1 MKILIVED
9 DEFTARML
17 QNVLTR
23 QNYNVEVAV
32 DGEAGRELVEAFDYD
47 LVLIDYVLPK
57 LDGVSLCRQ
66 LRSQGYQMPIVL
78 LTGRD
83 SSHDKANGLDAGAD
97 DYIVKPFEP
106 EELVARIRALLRRG
120 SATVMP
126 VLEWGDL
133 KLDPSA
139 CTVTYSDR
147 PLNLTPKEYSLLE
160 VFLRNQHRVF
170 SCSALIDH
178 IWSYKKTPGEEAV
191 RTQIKGLRQ
200 KLKTA
205 GADRDAIETVYG
217 IGYRLKPLLH
227 NQSEE
232 SENDLASQDSDR
244 QIHNSIQQQTQLGI
258 SEIWGR
264 FRSRVAEQVGI
275 IENAVAKLEVP
286 PQEVNADLLSA
297 AVAESHTLTGSLATF
312 GFSHGSVLSRQIEQ
326 ILREQIACKNI
337 EVKHLRSLVAD
348 LRQEISREPA
358 KEGGLVT
365 HLSHLFQAKDDRPL
379 LLVIDRDRQLTKNL
393 TAESSSWGIRVDSAT
408 SLAIAKDKIY
418 HQVPNAVLLD
428 LSVSDSTAES
438 LALLGELS
446 QRIPPLP
453 VLVFSNRDNLA
464 ERLEVARLGGR
475 TFLRKP
481 TPPAQVLDTVTQILK
496 RMESSTA
503 RVLAVDDDPK
513 VLAIL
518 RTLLEPWGLNLAT
531 LSDPQQFWE
540 TLEAYIPDMLIL
552 DVEMPHLTGIELCQ
566 IVRNDSRWSSLPII
580 FLTAHTDPQIVNT
593 VFAMG
598 ADDFVSKPIV
608 GPELVTRIVNRLDR
622 IKLLK
627 RMAEIDP
634 LTKVYNRHKSTQTL
648 DEYLHLAQRNQQPVC
663 FAILDLDCFKQV
675 NDLYG
680 HATGDLVL
688 CYVGQLLNR
697 SLRSEDTIARWGGE
711 EFVVGMYG
719 MGKHEGVERLNA
731 ILSTLREENFTA
743 PDGRQFYVT
752 FSAGVSQYPEDGGD
766 LQALYCAADI
776 ALYKAKSAGRDRVFP
791 TENEVTQLNLA
802 NIASMPSTVS

>member
-1 MKILIVED
+1 MKILVVED

-17 QNVLTR
+17 QTILAR
-23 QNYNVEVAV
+23 QNHTVEIAV
-32 DGEAGRELVEAFDYD
+32 DGQAGLELVEAFDYD
-47 LVLIDYVLPK
+47 LVLMDYVLPK
-57 LDGVSLCRQ
+57 IDGVSLCRQ

-83 SSHDKANGLDAGAD
+83 SGHDKANGLDAGAD

-120 SATVMP
+120 GVTVMP

-139 CTVTYSDR
+139 CTATYDDR
-147 PLNLTPKEYSLLE
+147 PLQLTPKEYSLLE
-160 VFLRNQHRVF
+160 VFLRNHHRVF

-205 GADRDAIETVYG
+205 GADRDLIETVYG
-217 IGYRLKPLLH
+217 IGYRLKPLAQ
-227 NQSEE
+227 NQDGSSEH
-232 SENDLASQDSDR
+232 DPIGQDSDR
-244 QIHNSIQQQTQLGI
+244 QIHNSIQQQTQSGI
-258 SEIWGR
+258 SEIWDR
-264 FRSRVAEQVGI
+264 FQSRIAEQVDI
-275 IENAVAKLEVP
+275 IDKAVATLEC
-286 PQEVNADLLSA
+286 PQPDNADLLSA
-297 AVAESHTLTGSLATF
+297 AVAESHTLAGSLATF
-312 GFSHGSVLSRQIEQ
+312 GFSQGSLLSRQIEHV
-326 ILREQIACKNI
+326 LREQLACKHI
-337 EVKHLRSLVAD
+337 EVKPLQALVAD
-348 LRQEISREPA
+348 LRQEISQPSD
-358 KEGGLVT
+358 KENSLAVESSQ
-365 HLSHLFQAKDDRPL
+365 LLQVNDDRPL
-379 LLVIDRDRQLTKNL
+379 LLVIDRDRQSIESL
-393 TAESSSWGIRVDSAT
+393 AVESSSWGMRIDSAT

-418 HQVPNAVLLD
+418 LQAPNAVLLD
-428 LSVSDSTAES
+428 LSVSDSTTES
-438 LALLGELS
+438 LALLFELS

-453 VLVFSNRDNLA
+453 VLVFSAQDNLA
-464 ERLEVARLGGR
+464 ERLEVAKLGGR

-481 TPPAQVLDTVTQILK
+481 IPPAQVLDTVAQVLK
-496 RMESSTA
+496 RMESGTA

-513 VLAIL
+513 VLAVL
-518 RTLLEPWGLNLAT
+518 RTLLEPWGMHLAT
-531 LSDPQQFWE
+531 LSDPQKFWE

-552 DVEMPHLTGIELCQ
+552 DVEMPHLSGIELCQ
-566 IVRNDSRWSSLPII
+566 IVRNDSRWSSLPIV
-580 FLTAHTDPQIVNT
+580 FLTAHTDPQVVNT

-608 GPELVTRIVNRLDR
+608 GPELVTRIINRLDR

-634 LTKVYNRHKSTQTL
+634 LTKVYNRHKSTQTF
-648 DEYLHLAQRNQQPVC
+648 DEYLHLAQRSQQSVC

-680 HATGDLVL
+680 HAIGDSVL
-688 CYVGQLLNR
+688 CYMGQLLNR
-697 SLRSEDTIARWGGE
+697 SLRSEDTVARWGGE

-719 MGKHEGVERLNA
+719 MGKQEGVQRLST
-731 ILSTLREENFTA
+731 ILSVLHQEKFTA
-743 PDGRQFYVT
+743 LDGRQFHVT
-752 FSAGVSQYPEDGGD
+752 FSAGVAQYPEDGVD

-776 ALYKAKSAGRDRVFP
+776 ALYQAKKAGRDRVLP
-791 TENEVTQLNLA
+791 TTTEITPAEPV
-802 NIASMPSTVS
+802 NITAQSYK

>member
-1 MKILIVED
+1 MKILVVED

-17 QNVLTR
+17 QTVLTK
-23 QNYNVEVAV
+23 QNYTVEVAV
-32 DGEAGRELVEAFDYD
+32 DGQAGWELVEAFDYD
-47 LVLIDYVLPK
+47 LVLMDYVLPK
-57 LDGVSLCRQ
+57 IDGVSLCRQ

-78 LTGRD
+78 LTGCD

-120 SATVMP
+120 GTTVMP

-139 CTVTYSDR
+139 CTATYSDR
-147 PLNLTPKEYSLLE
+147 PLPLTPKEYSLLE
-160 VFLRNQHRVF
+160 VFLRNHHRVF

-178 IWSYKKTPGEEAV
+178 IWSHKKTPGEEAV

-200 KLKTA
+200 KLKAA
-205 GADRDAIETVYG
+205 GADRDLIETVYG
-217 IGYRLKPLLH
+217 IGYRLKPLLQ
-227 NQSEE
+227 NQSE
-232 SENDLASQDSDR
+232 DADTTQASQDIDL
-244 QIHNSIQQQTQLGI
+244 QIHNSIRQQTQLGI
-258 SEIWGR
+258 SEIWER
-264 FRSRVAEQVGI
+264 FQSRIAEQVGI
-275 IENAVAKLEVP
+275 IEKAVDTWDH
-286 PQEVNADLLSA
+286 PQPDQADLLSA
-297 AVAESHTLTGSLATF
+297 AVAESHTLSGSLATF
-312 GFSHGSVLSRQIEQ
+312 GFSQGSLLSRQIEQ
-326 ILREQIACKNI
+326 VLREQLACKTL
-337 EVKHLRSLVAD
+337 EVKHLQELVAN
-348 LRQEISREPA
+348 LRQEISQSPD
-358 KEGGLVT
+358 KETDLAT
-365 HLSHLFQAKDDRPL
+365 KLSHLFEAKDNRPL
-379 LLVIDRDRQLTKNL
+379 LLVIDRDRQSIENL
-393 TAESSSWGIRVDSAT
+393 AVESSSWGIRVDSAT
-408 SLAIAKDKIY
+408 SLAIARDKIY
-418 HQVPNAVLLD
+418 HQVPNVVLLD
-428 LSVSDSTAES
+428 LSVAESTAES
-438 LALLGELS
+438 LALLSELS
-446 QRIPPLP
+446 QRTPPLP
-453 VLVFSNRDNLA
+453 VLVFSAQDNLA

-481 TPPAQVLDTVTQILK
+481 TPPAPVLDTVAQILK
-496 RMESSTA
+496 KMESATA

-531 LSDPQQFWE
+531 LNDPQQFWE
-540 TLEAYIPDMLIL
+540 TLESYIPDMLIL
-552 DVEMPHLTGIELCQ
+552 DVEMPHLSGIELCQ

-608 GPELVTRIVNRLDR
+608 GPELVTRIINRLDR

-634 LTKVYNRHKSTQTL
+634 LTKVYNRQKSTQTL
-648 DEYLHLAQRNQQPVC
+648 DEYLHLAQRNQQSVC

-697 SLRSEDTIARWGGE
+697 SLRSEDTVARWGGE

-719 MGKHEGVERLNA
+719 MGKQEGVQRLST
-731 ILSTLREENFTA
+731 ILSALHQEKFTA

-752 FSAGVSQYPEDGGD
+752 FSAGVAQYPEDGVD

-776 ALYKAKSAGRDRVFP
+776 ALYQAKKAGRDRILP
-791 TENEVTQLNLA
+791 TATEAATQVELA
-802 NIASMPSTVS
+802 RLIL